1 MKCFVLGAEGMSGT
15 PHELLKRQQ
24 QEERMSV
31 SMMAL
36 KRRPT
41 DFNLQAMSCDKISF
55 YLQLVEELRF
65 LSRLVD
71 IIPATLPSI

>member
-1 MKCFVLGAEGMSGT
+1 
-15 PHELLKRQQ
+15 
-24 QEERMSV
+24 MSV

-41 DFNLQAMSCDKISF
+41 DFNLQAMSCDKVNF